1 MNLAIRALGIS
12 ALSIMIHAQDD
23 ELLLSIQQ
31 ESRGGLSV
39 SVTGG
44 WGLHR
49 VEGKNDLRSPDWT
62 AIRALT
68 SETNIPVVPEKAASF
83 IRAQSPPPHDLR
95 IFTNTLTMLESGRE
109 IFRHDTFGSERFW
122 GDALKLHLAIA
133 GTNQGGVGPGVSP
146 QTALAVGLK
155 VEADALPAS
164 MKQALAAGDVDLTDP
179 ATTLALLELNAVVGV
194 KGRFDHA
201 KRLTGIGI
209 QCSLCHSTVNDSF
222 AAGIGQRLDGWP
234 NRDLNVGAII
244 NLSPD
249 LAVLTN
255 ALEVDEATVRTVLQ
269 SWGPGKFDA
278 QLILDGKAFRPDG
291 KSAATLLPAA
301 FGLVGVNLSTYTGW
315 GSVTHWNG
323 FVSNIEMNGQG
334 TFWDPRLND
343 SNTFPLAAKNGYGN
357 LRTTNDLI
365 TAKLAPLH
373 FYQLSIPAPEP
384 PATNFNPEA
393 AVRGKV
399 LFKGKA
405 QCATCHVPP
414 LYTEPGWNMHTPEEI
429 GIDSFQA
436 DRSPDKRYRTTPLK
450 GLFTRSKGGF
460 YHDGRFSTL
469 SDVVRHYDAHLKLHL
484 NSAEVEDLVQF
495 LRSL

>member
-1 MNLAIRALGIS
+1 
-12 ALSIMIHAQDD
+12 
-23 ELLLSIQQ
+23 
-31 ESRGGLSV
+31 
-39 SVTGG
+39 
-44 WGLHR
+44 
-49 VEGKNDLRSPDWT
+49 
-62 AIRALT
+62 
-68 SETNIPVVPEKAASF
+68 
-83 IRAQSPPPHDLR
+83 
-95 IFTNTLTMLESGRE
+95 
-109 IFRHDTFGSERFW
+109 
-122 GDALKLHLAIA
+122 
-133 GTNQGGVGPGVSP
+133 
-146 QTALAVGLK
+146 
-155 VEADALPAS
+155 
-164 MKQALAAGDVDLTDP
+164 
-179 ATTLALLELNAVVGV
+179 
-194 KGRFDHA
+194 
-201 KRLTGIGI
+201 
-209 QCSLCHSTVNDSF
+209 
-222 AAGIGQRLDGWP
+222 
-234 NRDLNVGAII
+234 
-244 NLSPD
+244 
-249 LAVLTN
+249 
-255 ALEVDEATVRTVLQ
+255 
-269 SWGPGKFDA
+269 
-278 QLILDGKAFRPDG
+278 
-291 KSAATLLPAA
+291 
-301 FGLVGVNLSTYTGW
+301 
-315 GSVTHWNG
+315 
-323 FVSNIEMNGQG
+323 
-334 TFWDPRLND
+334 
-343 SNTFPLAAKNGYGN
+343 LAAKNGYGN